1 MYDSENAQ
9 ETFELELERALDA
22 NCMAIIIEPVKLGDE
37 TARWITVGNF
47 LNKTAV
53 VSGISSILTGKK

>member
-1 MYDSENAQ
+1 
-9 ETFELELERALDA
+9 
-22 NCMAIIIEPVKLGDE
+22 MAIIIEPVKLGDE

-53 VSGISSILTGKK
+53 VSGISSILTGKKLQEIAPTKLTI